1 MAERQW
7 SASALFGEPSNET
20 AIIQRAKEL
29 KSQGESWISSIA
41 RALVNRAAEDKIRL
55 LLDDKRDGYEQR
67 MEMLKG
73 YTSILE
79 ILDIA
84 SEFSQRINSPCE
96 YGEDQQHL
104 RTLVEMVPDSPA
116 GITQLTLNLWEYI
129 LAGARRDLTKS
140 RIRELVQTQL
150 IKGLSNLEGQTSDGP
165 NSWVIGSTLALQ
177 DYQRIAAQLTPKMYS
192 SELIFHS

>member
-1 MAERQW
+1 MDERLK
-7 SASALFGEPSNET
+7 SASAPFGEPLNET

-29 KSQGESWISSIA
+29 RTQGESWISSVS

-55 LLDDKRDGYEQR
+55 LLEDKQEGDPER
-67 MEMLKG
+67 MGMLKG

-84 SEFSQRINSPCE
+84 SEFSQRINFPCE

-104 RTLVEMVPDSPA
+104 RTLVEMVPDNPA

-129 LAGARRDLTKS
+129 HASACRDLTKS

-150 IKGLSNLEGQTSDGP
+150 IRGLSDLEGQTSDGP
-165 NSWVIGSTLALQ
+165 NPWLIGSTLALQ
-177 DYQRIAAQLTPKMYS
+177 DYQRIAAQLTSKMQ
-192 SELIFHS
+192 